1 MFDDFDLLLV
11 AKFAIGELLIG
22 IIAGIIFKLV
32 MKFNAN
38 QDNNCQ
44 IFEPKAYSSI
54 KFGKFSP
61 RHFGD
66 ALLLSPEFIVVKS
79 LNGQVIS
86 EEFFTFLG
94 ASSKFVYE
102 NGIYKGGEFS
112 FLIYPVYLFTVI
124 IPIMVGFFPSLIP
137 FIGKF
142 FSPLLYSGIAWLF
155 LTFLI
160 QIVVGSLKQALSN
173 PE

>member
-1 MFDDFDLLLV
+1 MFDDFDSLLI
-11 AKFAIGELLIG
+11 AKFVIGELIIG

-38 QDNNCQ
+38 QDSNCQ
-44 IFEPKAYSSI
+44 IFKPEAYSCI
-54 KFGKFSP
+54 EYGKFSP
-61 RHFGD
+61 RYFAD
-66 ALLLSPEFIVVKS
+66 ALLLPPEFVVVKS

-94 ASSKFVYE
+94 ASSKFSYE

-112 FLIYPVYLFTVI
+112 FPIYPVYLFTVI
-124 IPIMVGFFPSLIP
+124 VPIAIGFFPSFLP
-137 FIGKF
+137 FIGSF
-142 FSPLLYSGIAWLF
+142 FSPLLYSGVIWLF

-160 QIVVGSLKQALSN
+160 QTIIGSLKQAFSN